1 MKAAGAQKFTLWQ
14 DIGLLVGRVLM
25 GWIFVDSGWRKLTA
39 MDTFI
44 ASLVNRR
51 VPYATILGW
60 IGAPVEF
67 FGGLALVLGAA
78 TRYGAL
84 LVIAF
89 TIVATLIGHRYWEL
103 TDAAARRMQ
112 QSHFAKNLTIIGG
125 LVLLFVTAAG
135 RFSIDGLRGR
145 RK

>member
-67 FGGLALVLGAA
+67 FGGLALVLGVA